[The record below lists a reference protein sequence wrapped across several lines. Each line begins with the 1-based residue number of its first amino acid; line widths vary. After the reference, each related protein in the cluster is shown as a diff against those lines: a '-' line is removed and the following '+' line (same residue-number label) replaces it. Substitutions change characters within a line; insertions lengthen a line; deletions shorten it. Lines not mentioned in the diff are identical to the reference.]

1 MNLSVICFV
10 KAISGRSII
19 TVFPLDIALAAAC
32 IYTSVLP
39 LPVTPL
45 RRKFV
50 CNPESIAAFISSHA
64 AFCSS
69 VRLSISCLSPSVS
82 LSGFFS
88 LPFFAAFPLG
98 IKQFTASRYLMPYL
112 CLIQIAVSIIS
123 SDKDISSSVSLIS
136 LSLDSSRSQS
146 SMISK
151 TKPRLLVSPLLKG
164 TFTT

>member
-1 MNLSVICFV
+1 MNLSVICLV
-10 KAISGRSII
+10 KAISGSSII

-39 LPVTPL
+39 LPVTPF
-45 RRKFV
+45 RRKFS
-50 CNPESIAAFISSHA
+50 CLLASIAAFISSHA

-98 IKQFTASRYLMPYL
+98 IKQFTASRYLIPYL
-112 CLIQIAVSIIS
+112 CLIHLAVSTIS
-123 SDKDISSSVSLIS
+123 SVKEMSS
-136 LSLDSSRSQS
+136 
-146 SMISK
+146 
-151 TKPRLLVSPLLKG
+151 
-164 TFTT
+164 